1 MQGRFITVEG
11 GEGAGKSTM
20 MAHIMNWL
28 EQHGHRVVRTR
39 EPGGTQLAETIRE
52 ILLDKDNDS
61 LSDLAE
67 LLLVFASRAQHLEE
81 VIRPALARGETV
93 LCDRFTD
100 ATWAYQGGGRRIS
113 ADDIATLEELVHGD
127 LQPNL
132 TLLLD
137 LPVEQ
142 GMSRAM
148 NRSESDRFESESSGF
163 FHDHG
168 DGLWHHHHHSAG
180 STPSEFRTKAAGRL
194 ARRCSHRA
202 HPPRRHRL
210 HLLRGAVRHPPRPG
224 GRRPAGAAVP
234 TGDRSSCRRGSRR
247 RRPPAPCAASARCR
261 LR

>member
-28 EQHGHRVVRTR
+28 EQHGHHVVRTR

-113 ADDIATLEELVHGD
+113 ADDIAALEELVHGD
-127 LQPNL
+127 LQPDL

-148 NRSESDRFESESSGF
+148 NRSESDRFESESRGF
-163 FHDHG
+163 FQRVREAY
-168 DGLWHHHHHSAG
+168 LQRA
-180 STPSEFRTKAAGRL
+180 RTEPGRFVIIDASRPL
-194 ARRCSHRA
+194 AEVRKQIEQA
-202 HPPRRHRL
+202 LEERL
-210 HLLRGAVRHPPRPG
+210 QA
-224 GRRPAGAAVP
+224 
-234 TGDRSSCRRGSRR
+234 
-247 RRPPAPCAASARCR
+247 
-261 LR
+261 

>member
-28 EQHGHRVVRTR
+28 EQHGHNVVRTR

-113 ADDIATLEELVHGD
+113 ADDIAALEELVHGD
-127 LQPNL
+127 LQPDL

-148 NRSESDRFESESSGF
+148 NRSESDRFESESRGF
-163 FHDHG
+163 FQRVREAY
-168 DGLWHHHHHSAG
+168 LQRA
-180 STPSEFRTKAAGRL
+180 RTEPGRFVIIDASRPL
-194 ARRCSHRA
+194 AEVRKQIEQA
-202 HPPRRHRL
+202 LEERL
-210 HLLRGAVRHPPRPG
+210 QA
-224 GRRPAGAAVP
+224 
-234 TGDRSSCRRGSRR
+234 
-247 RRPPAPCAASARCR
+247 
-261 LR
+261 